1 MRKLGVR
8 PFLAGLITTVVVAS
22 VSLALIFG
30 FHLNGLVIAK

>member
-8 PFLAGLITTVVVAS
+8 PFLASLITTVIIAS

-30 FHLNGLVIAK
+30 FHLNSLVITK